1 MTKKTG
7 LNIPSSRK
15 ERLACRTEAFAG
27 PDREAR
33 LCYSSFR
40 FPFQP
45 FRLPLALCVRA
56 LAAAF
61 DAFVAI
67 SLRRSGVN
75 RLARSFAPLRPI
87 SEK

>member
-45 FRLPLALCVRA
+45 FHLPLALCVRA

-61 DAFVAI
+61 NAFMAI
-67 SLRRSGVN
+67 SLRRSGVSA
-75 RLARSFAPLRPI
+75 LARALPPLRPI
-87 SEK
+87 SD